1 MSQIIKQPDQQPV
14 KGQDP
19 FIFLKGL
26 SKLQADQRIILCMPK
41 DYCDLYQAS
50 LAGRLKNTGITLVIT
65 RPDTLPAEFSSYD
78 RILAFQCDLPASG
91 SEKEPIPVNPPGKPP
106 SKTDL
111 FEIKGTPSETRMTP
125 FPRETGNLTVLE
137 ERFLQL
143 KKAIQIQEKDEHF
156 QNLASFQQNIRLKL
170 SVIEERQ
177 SAIKNLKDQMQTVDS
192 GYFHLLGY
200 FLKQAIDN
208 VLQLFTLGDV
218 MKKYVKILL
227 IDDMGERSYD
237 QLEDKGFRKRFL
249 TTMSQHTFGRT
260 FSEFKQLYQERVPG
274 HEVTHHDFLSKCSV
288 FDEHEVVFYNPWK
301 IDKGMMPVQF
311 RLMKSPE
318 LTRKEVRKQ
327 NEDPAKLA
335 VRTEKLVK
343 ERQKLELLLKTAE
356 YELHTS
362 EAKGGLNET
371 AYVALNK
378 KRKRLLRH
386 IQMISENI
394 TEIQKEVDDNPELTF
409 YVKDLLAAFTDP
421 KTIKQIKSQKAVLQP
436 ELIKLNP
443 ADLHTLSN
451 LLKQKKEIESQV
463 RQLNALVTLMLKKM
477 NAYAG
482 QNPLDPEKTYQQILG
497 IHTLNK
503 LEMTILGCGIA
514 KVNRLVHTSPEEP
527 YFLERWG
534 KQSVNWEDDLL
545 SRVSI
550 FLASKHISVSDMLLQ
565 TFFRVKPGDISGR
578 IERSPVLPGIRDFNN
593 DAYDLYIL
601 NYDAYPFHELVACL
615 KMRNQSQRPFVP
627 VLILDPMDQIAAS
640 RQKTTLDL
648 LIGLE
653 KGAAGMMS
661 LQVAP
666 YRLNSLDDA
675 SALYP
680 VLCEVLGINENSVP
694 SLVGEKEDTE
704 PVSDDDWFVEEP
716 FVDPTSEGT
725 IVTAQVQKAV
735 DSDKPM
741 VHPGSRYEDDKIQL
755 IPIKEEPKSIYTLGS
770 LFSFDDDA
778 SSIPQESVTADP
790 PRNSGAGMVD
800 EKPIFREKDPAETE
814 RNEPSADLSPVKKP
828 VSESPAGKKPN
839 KNPFQF

>member
-1 MSQIIKQPDQQPV
+1 MSQIIKQPDQQPI
-14 KGQDP
+14 KGQNP
-19 FIFLKGL
+19 SIFLKGL

-65 RPDTLPAEFSSYD
+65 RPDALPVEFSSYD
-78 RILAFQCDLPASG
+78 RILAFQCELPASG
-91 SEKEPIPVNPPGKPP
+91 SEKEPVPVNLPRKPSP
-106 SKTDL
+106 RTDL

-125 FPRETGNLTVLE
+125 FPRETGNLTGLE

-170 SVIEERQ
+170 SAVEERQ
-177 SAIKNLKDQMQTVDS
+177 SAIKSLKDQMQTVDS
-192 GYFHLLGY
+192 GYFHVLGY
-200 FLKQAIDN
+200 FLQQAIDN
-208 VLQLFTLGDV
+208 VLQLFTLGNV

-301 IDKGMMPVQF
+301 IDKGIMPAQF

-394 TEIQKEVDDNPELTF
+394 TEIQKEVDDSPELTF

-436 ELIKLNP
+436 EQIKLNP
-443 ADLHTLSN
+443 DDLQTLSN
-451 LLKQKKEIESQV
+451 LIKQKKEIESQV
-463 RQLNALVTLMLKKM
+463 RQLNAQVKLMLKKM
-477 NAYAG
+477 NAYASE
-482 QNPLDPEKTYQQILG
+482 NPLDPEKTYQQILG

-514 KVNRLVHTSPEEP
+514 RVNRLVHASPGP
-527 YFLERWG
+527 YFLERWK
-534 KQSVNWEDDLL
+534 KQSVDWEDDLL

-565 TFFRVKPGDISGR
+565 TFFRVKRGDISGR

-648 LIGLE
+648 LIGLK

-666 YRLNSLDDA
+666 YRLNSLDDV

-694 SLVGEKEDTE
+694 SLTSKKEDTDQ
-704 PVSDDDWFVEEP
+704 VSDDDWFVEEP
-716 FVDPTSEGT
+716 SVDPTSESMMAP
-725 IVTAQVQKAV
+725 AQVQKAV
-735 DSDKPM
+735 DSNKPM
-741 VHPGSRYEDDKIQL
+741 VHSGSSYKGDKIQL
-755 IPIKEEPKSIYTLGS
+755 IPIKEEPKTIYTLGS

-778 SSIPQESVTADP
+778 SSTPQESATAEP
-790 PRNSGAGMVD
+790 PRSSGAGMVD
-800 EKPIFREKDPAETE
+800 EKPILREKDPAAAE
-814 RNEPSADLSPVKKP
+814 RNEPSTDLSP
-828 VSESPAGKKPN
+828 AKKPN